1 MKQKIAMEADME
13 YYGYKKVD
21 TSVIDILSWQY
32 FLQVIGG
39 ILCYQII
46 IEVKDL
52 ISSANVKYT

>member
-1 MKQKIAMEADME
+1 MVI
-13 YYGYKKVD
+13 KKVD